1 MRVSDQGRWYES
13 GVLPGYEAYSWVG
26 LLAPAGTPA
35 TLVARLNAEECRA
48 FLADPPVR
56 VAMEAQGMIP
66 DPTTPEAFAAFIHD
80 EVVKW
85 GTVVRAAG
93 VRLE

>member
-1 MRVSDQGRWYES
+1 MPDVPTAAES

-35 TLVARLNAEECRA
+35 TVVARLNAECRT
-48 FLADPPVR
+48 FLADPTVR
-56 VAMEAQGMIP
+56 AAMEAQGMIA
-66 DPTTPEAFAAFIHD
+66 DPTTPEAFGAFIHD

-85 GTVVRAAG
+85 GAVVRAAG
-93 VRLE
+93 VKLE